1 MPWMSPSGERMQ
13 KLQQAKH
20 GSLRSSQGCI
30 SQSTCMSRA
39 LCCHYSYEG
48 LIVKDMAPLHS
59 LGI

>member
-20 GSLRSSQGCI
+20 GSLRSSQGVYR
-30 SQSTCMSRA
+30 RA
-39 LCCHYSYEG
+39 LACPGALCHYSYEG